1 MMKNVSLLPPEI
13 KAERLSEKKQGVV
26 IKILLLLMLI
36 VLVVFT
42 YLLVSSLIAKN
53 DLDSLE
59 QQREAVERQSQALA
73 EYEELFNDMSRA
85 EDMLNRAM
93 GTNPIWSDVLQEVGE
108 SFFPF
113 ARLTDLTLNYAG
125 EEGTINMRGLTGSF
139 SDVATLVERFDNLD
153 TINGARVRTSSETGT
168 GDQAEVQFLIDA
180 SLIPGSIYL
189 EPEEGGD

>member
-1 MMKNVSLLPPEI
+1 MKNVSLLPPEI
-13 KAERLSEKKQGVV
+13 KAERLLEKKQGVV
-26 IKILLLLMLI
+26 IKIMLLLMLI
-36 VLVVFT
+36 VLVIYT

-59 QQREAVERQSQALA
+59 QQREVVERQSRALA
-73 EYEELFNDMSRA
+73 EYEDLYNDMSRA

-93 GTNPIWSDVLQEVGE
+93 GTNPRWSDVLQEVGE

-125 EEGTINMRGLTGSF
+125 DEGTINMRGLTGSI
-139 SDVATLVERFDNLD
+139 SDVATLVERFENLD

-168 GDQAEVQFLIDA
+168 GDQTEVQFLIDA
-180 SLIPGSIYL
+180 SLIPGSLYL
-189 EPEEGGD
+189 DPEEGGS